1 MEEIR
6 QFLKDGLSITEISK
20 LTGFDRK
27 TVRKYLTGPEVPRYG
42 PRQPRPSKLDPYK
55 PYIEERLTA
64 GVWNAQMLLREL
76 RGRGY
81 DGGCTLIKDYLQPKR
96 DAARL
101 VAVRRFETPP
111 GKQAQVDWG
120 HLGDLLDGERPQR
133 IWGFVFTLGHSRALF
148 ADVALNQRLD
158 TFLRLH
164 EEAFRELGGIPEEIL
179 YDRVKTVWVGTDE
192 RGEVRWH
199 PVFND
204 FADYWGFRPRLCRAY
219 RAQTKGK
226 VESGIRYLRSSF
238 LPGLEVDA
246 LVGLRIDLQ
255 RWVGRVANERVHGTT
270 HQVVREAW
278 EREKHYLQPPGQRP
292 SFPYVPQETR
302 RVTRDAYISYGSNRY
317 PVPWQLAGQEVWVRE
332 VSEQLEIGQGQK
344 RVALH
349 PLCRAR
355 HQVLTHPEYHR
366 DIPLEDPRQ
375 RQKGKVQ
382 LRRGEPQVAV
392 RSLAAYEAVVE
403 GA

>member
-192 RGEVRWH
+192 RARCAGTRCSRLRRLLGLS
-199 PVFND
+199 PALSRLPG
-204 FADYWGFRPRLCRAY
+204 ADER
-219 RAQTKGK
+219 KGR
-226 VESGIRYLRSSF
+226 VGDPLPALF
-238 LPGLEVDA
+238 LPAGLMNAGGAAHRPAA
-246 LVGLRIDLQ
+246 LWGGWPTSGSTAR
-255 RWVGRVANERVHGTT
+255 R
-270 HQVVREAW
+270 
-278 EREKHYLQPPGQRP
+278 
-292 SFPYVPQETR
+292 TR
-302 RVTRDAYISYGSNRY
+302 
-317 PVPWQLAGQEVWVRE
+317 
-332 VSEQLEIGQGQK
+332 
-344 RVALH
+344 
-349 PLCRAR
+349 
-355 HQVLTHPEYHR
+355 
-366 DIPLEDPRQ
+366 
-375 RQKGKVQ
+375 
-382 LRRGEPQVAV
+382 
-392 RSLAAYEAVVE
+392 
-403 GA
+403 